1 MQNYWWVWFRCPLWE
16 AKLYAYGVAGDAVS
30 VRCPEASAHR
40 RFLKYYFYDSFNPFL
55 AACPFL
61 GGCPLLGGSV
71 MGGST
76 VYIYIYICIYIH
88 IIIIIIILILLP

>member
-1 MQNYWWVWFRCPLWE
+1 MRMVQQGTPL
-16 AKLYAYGVAGDAVS
+16 VS
-30 VRCPEASAHR
+30 VVRSTEASASR

-71 MGGST
+71 MGAST
-76 VYIYIYICIYIH
+76 VYMSIKAH
-88 IIIIIIILILLP
+88 SKQLKNV

>member
-1 MQNYWWVWFRCPLWE
+1 MHIVRQGMPL
-16 AKLYAYGVAGDAVS
+16 VS
-30 VRCPEASAHR
+30 VVRNTEASASR
-40 RFLKYYFYDSFNPFL
+40 RFLKYYLYGSFNPFL

-76 VYIYIYICIYIH
+76 VIH
-88 IIIIIIILILLP
+88 RKRIQNRSTLSTCANLK

>member
-1 MQNYWWVWFRCPLWE
+1 MHIVRQGTPL
-16 AKLYAYGVAGDAVS
+16 VS
-30 VRCPEASAHR
+30 IVRSTEASASR
-40 RFLKYYFYDSFNPFL
+40 RFLKYYLYGSFNPFL

-76 VYIYIYICIYIH
+76 VYI
-88 IIIIIIILILLP
+88 